1 MSKGTETREKILERA
16 FLLAT
21 KDGLDGLTIGTLA
34 DALAMSKS
42 GLFAHFGSKEE
53 LQLEVLQF
61 GAQRFEEVV
70 VVPAFKA
77 PRGEP
82 RLKKLFENWLA
93 WAAGDRT
100 PGGCLFIAAAAE
112 LDDQEGRAR
121 DFLVGSQR
129 ALLGSLAKTA
139 RLAIEAGHFRPDL
152 DCDQFA
158 FDLYSVFL
166 GYHHA
171 RRLLRDPK
179 ADARARAGFERL
191 LKSARLT
198 H

>member
-1 MSKGTETREKILERA
+1 MSKGEETREKILERA

-21 KDGLDGLTIGTLA
+21 RDGLDGLTIGTLA
-34 DALAMSKS
+34 DALSMSKS

-53 LQLEVLQF
+53 LQLAVLQHA
-61 GAQRFEEVV
+61 AQVFEEKVV
-70 VVPAFKA
+70 APAFKA

-82 RLKKLFENWLA
+82 RLKRLLENWLG
-93 WAAGDRT
+93 WADQGT
-100 PGGCLFIAAAAE
+100 PGGCLFVAAAVE

-129 ALLGSLAKTA
+129 QLLSAIAKAA
-139 RLAIEAGHFRPDL
+139 RLAIEAGHFRADL
-152 DCDQFA
+152 DCEQFA
-158 FDLYSVFL
+158 FDAYAVVL

-179 ADARARAGFERL
+179 AEARAKAGF
-191 LKSARLT
+191 ARLIAAARLS